1 MVFNGLNKLLRAN
14 LYCEPVT
21 DLTEANS
28 PEVQHRDAAQI
39 NFAKCSP
46 ERKSAWQ
53 NTVIKKMRSYDLYKI
68 VT

>member
-1 MVFNGLNKLLRAN
+1 VYANYEYFKLSAYSGSRTMVFNGLNKLLRAN
-14 LYCEPVT
+14 LYCELMT

-46 ERKSAWQ
+46 ERKSA
-53 NTVIKKMRSYDLYKI
+53 
-68 VT
+68 